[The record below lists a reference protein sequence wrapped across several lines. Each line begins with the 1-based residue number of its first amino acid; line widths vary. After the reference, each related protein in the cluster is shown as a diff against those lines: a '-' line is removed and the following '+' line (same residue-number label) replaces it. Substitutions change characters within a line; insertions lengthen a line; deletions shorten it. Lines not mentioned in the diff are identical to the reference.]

1 MTPPQSVN
9 PPVEAQALERM
20 VCGYMSKALG
30 RRIEVTTEDRL
41 RLAIIEAA
49 TWLRQENAPGR
60 ALEVLE
66 KALKQ

>member
-1 MTPPQSVN
+1 MTPPQSFN
-9 PPVEAQALERM
+9 APVEAQALERM

-49 TWLRQENAPGR
+49 TWLRDGASGR
-60 ALEVLE
+60 ALECLE
-66 KALKQ
+66 KALL